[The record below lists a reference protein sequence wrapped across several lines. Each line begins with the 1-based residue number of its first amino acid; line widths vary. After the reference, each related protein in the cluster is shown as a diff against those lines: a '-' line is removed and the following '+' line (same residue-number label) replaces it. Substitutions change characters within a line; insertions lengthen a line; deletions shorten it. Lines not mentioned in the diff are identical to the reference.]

1 MEIEVLEKGRQ
12 YIKEGKYEKA
22 QIILRRALDENPN
35 RAQVL
40 ELCGDLSVKLG
51 KNNEAV
57 ARYEHAFENYLHN
70 GQYSEAIICLEKI
83 LMIDEMNDGV
93 LFRLV
98 DLYHFYGLRNEAI
111 KKLIEFASRAL
122 EKKNETLFVS
132 ALRKVIEFQPKNL
145 PLRLSLA
152 KMFFSINRN
161 RDAQDE
167 LVKLRG
173 LASEVNDETI
183 LSEIKKLLP
192 QTDGGEELD
201 PKSRIE
207 LGNLLYEIGSR
218 DEAVIE
224 FKKAA
229 DDLIREGKID
239 DAVKVLNHILEI
251 DPNNDE
257 ALKKLNELKP
267 EAGTIAEEKIEPEP
281 SKPVETE
288 SPIAMA
294 ITEEEMKQE
303 IPAEKKVDETITAI
317 QSDLDI
323 LKDLSK
329 EIEGFSISTAEEKSS
344 AVEQPVAEEKV
355 AAGVP
360 VEQKPPIKTEEVPP
374 LEGQIADIEFLLKES
389 EAGPSVRNFE
399 VAKQFDDFR
408 TNITWEIDDTKKK
421 ISLARM
427 AIESGLYGIALSY
440 LQDEKDK
447 KEFWPATIEII
458 GESLLK
464 LGRYSEAIKI
474 LGPIILLEEIPEAR
488 KTELR
493 YLLASGYEGVGDFEN
508 ALREIE
514 HIMAINPDYRDIRE
528 IYTLLG
534 GKMEIEKPQPEL
546 EVLKVEQEKLK
557 QPVPPEVSKEE
568 TPLEPVVVAEVPTEE
583 SPYKEP
589 DIIIEEPKEELPAK
603 EIDEVMFEKET
614 EVKEGYIEE
623 EKIDVEDINDGIA
636 FL

>member
-1 MEIEVLEKGRQ
+1 METEVLEKGRQ
-12 YIKEGKYEKA
+12 YIKEGRYEKA

-40 ELCGDLSVKLG
+40 ELCGDLAVKLG
-51 KNNEAV
+51 KDNEAV
-57 ARYEHAFENYLHN
+57 ARYEHAFENYIHN
-70 GQYSEAIICLEKI
+70 GQYAEAIICLEKI

-98 DLYHFYGLRNEAI
+98 DLYHFYGLPNEAI
-111 KKLIEFASRAL
+111 KRLIEFASRAL
-122 EKKNETLFVS
+122 EKKDETLFVS

-152 KMFFSINRN
+152 KLFFSINRN

-167 LVKLRG
+167 LVKLQG
-173 LASEVNDETI
+173 LASELSDETI
-183 LSEIKKLLP
+183 LNEIKKLLP
-192 QTDGGEELD
+192 QTDGGDELD

-218 DEAVIE
+218 DEAIIE

-239 DAVKVLNHILEI
+239 DAAKVLNRILEI

-257 ALKKLNELKP
+257 ALKKLRELKP
-267 EAGTIAEEKIEPEP
+267 GAGTVLEEKFETEPP
-281 SKPVETE
+281 KPVSLE
-288 SPIAMA
+288 
-294 ITEEEMKQE
+294 ITKEEFKQE
-303 IPAEKKVDETITAI
+303 IPAEKQVDETITAI

-329 EIEGFSISTAEEKSS
+329 EIEGFSLSTGEEKPS
-344 AVEQPVAEEKV
+344 AVEQPIAEEKG
-355 AAGVP
+355 AAKAP
-360 VEQKPPIKTEEVPP
+360 VEQKPQIKPEEVPP

-389 EAGPSVRNFE
+389 EVEPSVRNFE
-399 VAKQFDDFR
+399 IAKQFDDFR

-421 ISLARM
+421 ITLARM
-427 AIESGLYGIALSY
+427 AIESGLYGTALSY

-447 KEFWPATIEII
+447 KEFWPTTIEII
-458 GESLLK
+458 GESLIK
-464 LGRYSEAIKI
+464 LGRYSEAIKV
-474 LGPIILLEEIPEAR
+474 LGPIILLEEIPEAN

-493 YLLASGYEGVGDFEN
+493 YLLASAYEGVGDFEN

-514 HIMAINPDYRDIRE
+514 HIMAFNPDYRDIKE
-528 IYTLLG
+528 IYILLG
-534 GKMEIEKPQPEL
+534 GKIEVEKPQP
-546 EVLKVEQEKLK
+546 VVSIVEEERSK
-557 QPVPPEVSKEE
+557 QPVPPEVSVEE
-568 TPLEPVVVAEVPTEE
+568 TPVEPIVTAEVPIEE
-583 SPYKEP
+583 SPYQKP
-589 DIIIEEPKEELPAK
+589 DVIIEKPKEELPTK
-603 EIDEVMFEKET
+603 EIDEAMFEKET
-614 EVKEGYIEE
+614 EVE
-623 EKIDVEDINDGIA
+623 EKIDVEDISDDIA

>member
-1 MEIEVLEKGRQ
+1 METEVLEKGRQ
-12 YIKEGKYEKA
+12 YIKEGRYEKA

-40 ELCGDLSVKLG
+40 ELCGDLAVKLG
-51 KNNEAV
+51 KDNEAV
-57 ARYEHAFENYLHN
+57 ARYEHAFENYIHN
-70 GQYSEAIICLEKI
+70 GQYAEAIICLEKI

-98 DLYHFYGLRNEAI
+98 DLYHFYGLPNEAI
-111 KKLIEFASRAL
+111 KRLIEFASRAL
-122 EKKNETLFVS
+122 EKKDETLFVS

-152 KMFFSINRN
+152 KLFFSINRN

-167 LVKLRG
+167 LVKLQG
-173 LASEVNDETI
+173 LASELSDETI
-183 LSEIKKLLP
+183 LNEIKKLLP
-192 QTDGGEELD
+192 QTDGGDELD

-239 DAVKVLNHILEI
+239 DAAKVLNRILEI

-257 ALKKLNELKP
+257 ALKKLRELKP
-267 EAGTIAEEKIEPEP
+267 GAGTVLEEKFETEPP
-281 SKPVETE
+281 KPVSLE
-288 SPIAMA
+288 
-294 ITEEEMKQE
+294 ITKEEFKQE
-303 IPAEKKVDETITAI
+303 IPAEKQVDETITTI

-329 EIEGFSISTAEEKSS
+329 EIEGFSLSTGEEKPS
-344 AVEQPVAEEKV
+344 AVEQPIAEEKG
-355 AAGVP
+355 AAKAP
-360 VEQKPPIKTEEVPP
+360 VEQKPQIKPEEVPP

-389 EAGPSVRNFE
+389 EVEPSVRNFE
-399 VAKQFDDFR
+399 IAKQFDDFR

-421 ISLARM
+421 ITLARM
-427 AIESGLYGIALSY
+427 AIESGLYGTALSY

-447 KEFWPATIEII
+447 KEFWPTTIEII
-458 GESLLK
+458 GESLIK
-464 LGRYSEAIKI
+464 LGRYSEAIKV
-474 LGPIILLEEIPEAR
+474 LGPIILLEEIPEAN

-493 YLLASGYEGVGDFEN
+493 YLLASAYEGVGDFEN

-514 HIMAINPDYRDIRE
+514 HIMAFNPDYRDIKE
-528 IYTLLG
+528 IYILLG
-534 GKMEIEKPQPEL
+534 GKIEVEKPQP
-546 EVLKVEQEKLK
+546 VVSIVEEERSK
-557 QPVPPEVSKEE
+557 QPVPPEVSVEE
-568 TPLEPVVVAEVPTEE
+568 TPVEPIVTAEVPIEE
-583 SPYKEP
+583 SPYQKP
-589 DIIIEEPKEELPAK
+589 DVIIEKPKEELPTR
-603 EIDEVMFEKET
+603 EIDEAMFEKET
-614 EVKEGYIEE
+614 EVE
-623 EKIDVEDINDGIA
+623 EKIDVEDISDDIA

>member
-1 MEIEVLEKGRQ
+1 METEVLEKGRQ
-12 YIKEGKYEKA
+12 YIKEGRYEKA

-40 ELCGDLSVKLG
+40 ELCGDLAVKLG
-51 KNNEAV
+51 KDNEAV
-57 ARYEHAFENYLHN
+57 ARYEHAFENYIHN
-70 GQYSEAIICLEKI
+70 GQYAEAIICLEKI

-98 DLYHFYGLRNEAI
+98 DLYHFYGLPNEAI
-111 KKLIEFASRAL
+111 KRLIEFASRAL
-122 EKKNETLFVS
+122 EKKDETLFVS

-152 KMFFSINRN
+152 KLFFSINRN

-167 LVKLRG
+167 LVKLQG
-173 LASEVNDETI
+173 LASELSDETI
-183 LSEIKKLLP
+183 LNEIKKLLP
-192 QTDGGEELD
+192 QTDGGDELD

-239 DAVKVLNHILEI
+239 DAAKVLNRILEI

-257 ALKKLNELKP
+257 ALKKLRELKP
-267 EAGTIAEEKIEPEP
+267 GAGTVLEEKFETEPP
-281 SKPVETE
+281 KPVSLE
-288 SPIAMA
+288 
-294 ITEEEMKQE
+294 ITKEEFKQE
-303 IPAEKKVDETITAI
+303 IPAEKQVDETITAI

-329 EIEGFSISTAEEKSS
+329 EIEGFSLSTGEEKPS
-344 AVEQPVAEEKV
+344 AVEQPIAEEKG
-355 AAGVP
+355 AAKAP
-360 VEQKPPIKTEEVPP
+360 VEQKPQIKPEEVPP

-389 EAGPSVRNFE
+389 EVEPSVRNFE
-399 VAKQFDDFR
+399 IAKQFDDFR

-421 ISLARM
+421 ITLARM
-427 AIESGLYGIALSY
+427 AIESGLYGTALSY

-447 KEFWPATIEII
+447 KEFWPTTIEII
-458 GESLLK
+458 GESLIK
-464 LGRYSEAIKI
+464 LGRYSEAIKV
-474 LGPIILLEEIPEAR
+474 LGPIILLEEIPEAN

-493 YLLASGYEGVGDFEN
+493 YLLASAYEGVGDFEN

-514 HIMAINPDYRDIRE
+514 HIMAFNPDYRDIKE
-528 IYTLLG
+528 IYILLG
-534 GKMEIEKPQPEL
+534 GKIEVEKPQP
-546 EVLKVEQEKLK
+546 VVSIVEEERSR
-557 QPVPPEVSKEE
+557 QPAPPEVSVEE
-568 TPLEPVVVAEVPTEE
+568 TPVEPIVTAEVPIEE
-583 SPYKEP
+583 SPYQEP
-589 DIIIEEPKEELPAK
+589 DVIIEKPKEELPTK
-603 EIDEVMFEKET
+603 EIDEAMFEKET
-614 EVKEGYIEE
+614 EVE
-623 EKIDVEDINDGIA
+623 EKIDVEDISDDIA

>member
-1 MEIEVLEKGRQ
+1 METEVLEKGRQ
-12 YIKEGKYEKA
+12 YIKEGRYEKA

-40 ELCGDLSVKLG
+40 ELCGDLSAKLG

-57 ARYEHAFENYLHN
+57 ARYEHAFENYIHN
-70 GQYSEAIICLEKI
+70 GQYAEAIICLEKI

-98 DLYHFYGLRNEAI
+98 DLYHFYGLPNEAI
-111 KKLIEFASRAL
+111 KRLIECASRAL
-122 EKKNETLFVS
+122 EKKDETLFVS

-152 KMFFSINRN
+152 KLFFSINRN

-167 LVKLRG
+167 LVKLQG
-173 LASEVNDETI
+173 LASELSDETI
-183 LSEIKKLLP
+183 LNEIKKLLP

-239 DAVKVLNHILEI
+239 DAAKVLNRILEI

-257 ALKKLNELKP
+257 ALKKLRGLKP
-267 EAGTIAEEKIEPEP
+267 GAGTMLEEKFEPEP
-281 SKPVETE
+281 PKPVEE
-288 SPIAMA
+288 KSSVSLE
-294 ITEEEMKQE
+294 ITKEEFKQE
-303 IPAEKKVDETITAI
+303 IPAEKQVDETITAI

-329 EIEGFSISTAEEKSS
+329 EIEGFSLSTGEEKPS
-344 AVEQPVAEEKV
+344 AVEQPVAEEKG
-355 AAGVP
+355 AAEAP
-360 VEQKPPIKTEEVPP
+360 VEQKPQIKPEEVPP

-389 EAGPSVRNFE
+389 EVRPSVRNFE
-399 VAKQFDDFR
+399 IAKQFDDFR

-421 ISLARM
+421 ITLARM
-427 AIESGLYGIALSY
+427 AIESGLYGTALSY

-447 KEFWPATIEII
+447 KEFWPTTIEII
-458 GESLLK
+458 GESLIK
-464 LGRYSEAIKI
+464 LGRYSEAIKV
-474 LGPIILLEEIPEAR
+474 LGPIILLEEIPEAN

-493 YLLASGYEGVGDFEN
+493 YLLASAYEGVGDFEN

-514 HIMAINPDYRDIRE
+514 HIMAINPDYRDIKE
-528 IYTLLG
+528 IYILLG
-534 GKMEIEKPQPEL
+534 GKIEVEKPQP
-546 EVLKVEQEKLK
+546 VVSIVEEERSK
-557 QPVPPEVSKEE
+557 QPAPPEVSVEE
-568 TPLEPVVVAEVPTEE
+568 TPVEPIVTAEVPIEE
-583 SPYKEP
+583 SPYQEP
-589 DIIIEEPKEELPAK
+589 DVIIEKPKEELPTK
-603 EIDEVMFEKET
+603 EIDEAMFEKET
-614 EVKEGYIEE
+614 EVE
-623 EKIDVEDINDGIA
+623 EKIDVEDISDDIA